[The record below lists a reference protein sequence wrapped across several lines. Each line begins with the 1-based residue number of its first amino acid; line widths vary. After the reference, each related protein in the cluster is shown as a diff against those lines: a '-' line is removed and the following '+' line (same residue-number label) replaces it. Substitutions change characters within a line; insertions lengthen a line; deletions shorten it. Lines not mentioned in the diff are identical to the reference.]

1 MKNIVTIFIGCLLFS
16 SCMTL
21 THTVGNG
28 GKFEHVK
35 KKRAVYA
42 LFGLVAINKFD
53 SKTLAN
59 GAVNYTV
66 KTKFTI
72 VDLLISIPAS
82 IVTFHTQTVYVS
94 E

>member
-1 MKNIVTIFIGCLLFS
+1 MKKIIIAFIGCLFLS

-28 GKFEHVK
+28 GKFEQVT

-42 LFGLVAINKFD
+42 LFGLVAVNKFD
-53 SKTLAN
+53 SKTLAG
-59 GAVNYTV
+59 GALNYTV

-82 IVTFHTQTVYVS
+82 LITFHTQTVYVS
-94 E
+94 Q

>member
-1 MKNIVTIFIGCLLFS
+1 MA
-16 SCMTL
+16 L

-28 GKFEHVK
+28 GTGEHIV

-42 LFGLVAINKFD
+42 LFGIVPVNRFD

-66 KTKFTI
+66 KSKFTL

-82 IVTFHTQTVYVS
+82 LITFHTQTVYVS
-94 E
+94 Q